1 MKKENL
7 DFLEFDPMTLESLDR
22 KSNLFQ
28 EDLITENEEQKVR
41 DLTDD
46 EVA

>member
-1 MKKENL
+1 MI
-7 DFLEFDPMTLESLDR
+7 LESLDK

-41 DLTDD
+41 DLTDE
-46 EVA
+46 EVALMTKE